1 MVSKERG
8 DQVSGGVFL
17 IGLAVLFMTGYW
29 WPGVLFVI
37 GASAIARG
45 MAEGKEWYNVP
56 GGLWMIALGII
67 FAFGFSWPLLLIFI
81 GVSMLFGKQWQDHQN
96 REQRKA
102 KNEEKPKHDSYIVS
116 DEEDLGEVTIE
127 DRLS

>member
-17 IGLAVLFMTGYW
+17 IGIAVLFMTGYW

-67 FAFGFSWPLLLIFI
+67 FAFGFS
-81 GVSMLFGKQWQDHQN
+81 FGKQWQDHQN